1 MEYNERFDAITK
13 AEDTEAA
20 QFFEQAIQYER
31 DRVARFEETSNA
43 SCDVLVQVANEI
55 KDVTDGEIMQWRQ
68 KYEADCQRLEDD
80 LLAAKARERFSLK
93 GQLESRRRKREADL
107 CAAGISSAEA
117 ASQAALEL
125 GSEEMSAIADFE
137 LKVNEET
144 TLLSEKLR
152 VDGQEKE
159 KGIIQFKFK
168 EACDAA
174 RDAELERDAAQRK
187 LEALRQQ
194 QIEETAKLEQ
204 EMTSNRRA
212 NETKLKARLAEKRE
226 AALRELE
233 VRKASEDEKARMLQ
247 LLEEQELLSLVEQQ
261 KQREN
266 EETAF
271 REEQRK
277 AHTAILLNVERDAK
291 EKELEAIAQA
301 AREAALL
308 SLKDIQDRSESEA
321 NHRNLQRLREQ
332 HAKEDERLREQSNA
346 QKALGQGKL
355 GDRLALK
362 RAAREKEFAV
372 REAQALK
379 ELADKKA
386 QELTDREIGR
396 AAKVIWSEKLSK
408 SMSKARAMGLSDAEF
423 EDFCLQQVVALV
435 PQKQLYE
442 VIEKIVHPRH
452 SRAMAE
458 LLQSNF
464 NDRIRELKAA
474 VQSVIDEKAIKRFDL
489 IESMAA
495 AGEDEERVRLQL
507 QSFDEDYSAKQL
519 VAEADVA
526 ARLEP
531 LHMEEQI
538 AMRQT
543 QMEDIGRLALL
554 YSDPN
559 AISVLHESA
568 KSQADALEEYRAR
581 IENEKKAR
589 EEKLRLERRE
599 LEEKLHLE
607 HETEVNRLKDELQQ
621 EFSKTEAAFEHEKKA
636 LMERKAAMEKQQQN
650 EMGALDNRE
659 KERIRSAFEREHVAS
674 LAALEKDKNAQKQKL
689 QSRLANKRQ
698 LKATKELSA
707 RAEKP
712 PNSPSMASRMWTQLA
727 SRRLS
732 LRRMKSTDVQAALS
746 NQPAEAVRRKSIQSL
761 KTLKDAVTTAA
772 GLTSQSAA
780 PNPQLSVAI
789 AQIEVKLARIET
801 VINAI
806 AMSNTSQSQSAPLPS
821 AIISGA
827 YRDESEPP
835 AGQLLQV
842 ILDES
847 ADLVVQEATRLAF
860 GRRLAMMVGLKD
872 LTIRAAVS
880 LPPPTVTDNAFAHS
894 YMIDP
899 SSGVLFVHKDKL
911 SSSGD
916 FGLLLLHAFSHIK
929 V

>member
-1 MEYNERFDAITK
+1 M
-13 AEDTEAA
+13 
-20 QFFEQAIQYER
+20 
-31 DRVARFEETSNA
+31 
-43 SCDVLVQVANEI
+43 
-55 KDVTDGEIMQWRQ
+55 
-68 KYEADCQRLEDD
+68 
-80 LLAAKARERFSLK
+80 
-93 GQLESRRRKREADL
+93 
-107 CAAGISSAEA
+107 
-117 ASQAALEL
+117 
-125 GSEEMSAIADFE
+125 
-137 LKVNEET
+137 
-144 TLLSEKLR
+144 
-152 VDGQEKE
+152 
-159 KGIIQFKFK
+159 
-168 EACDAA
+168 
-174 RDAELERDAAQRK
+174 
-187 LEALRQQ
+187 
-194 QIEETAKLEQ
+194 
-204 EMTSNRRA
+204 
-212 NETKLKARLAEKRE
+212 
-226 AALRELE
+226 
-233 VRKASEDEKARMLQ
+233 
-247 LLEEQELLSLVEQQ
+247 
-261 KQREN
+261 
-266 EETAF
+266 
-271 REEQRK
+271 
-277 AHTAILLNVERDAK
+277 
-291 EKELEAIAQA
+291 
-301 AREAALL
+301 
-308 SLKDIQDRSESEA
+308 EA
-321 NHRNLQRLREQ
+321 NHRNLQRLREK
-332 HAKEDERLREQSNA
+332 HEKENIRLREQSNA
-346 QKALGQGKL
+346 QKTLGQGKL
-355 GDRLALK
+355 ADRLALK

-372 REAQALK
+372 KEAQALK

-386 QELTDREIGR
+386 QELTDREIGQ
-396 AAKVIWSEKLSK
+396 AAKVIWSEKLSE
-408 SMSKARAMGLSDAEF
+408 SMSRARAMGLSDAEF

-732 LRRMKSTDVQAALS
+732 LRRMKSTDVQAAFS
-746 NQPAEAVRRKSIQSL
+746 NQPADAVRRKSIQSL

-806 AMSNTSQSQSAPLPS
+806 AMSNTSQSQSVPLPS